1 MTDAGDK
8 APAKSERR
16 VRHGMIEDW
25 RDALGILLMLFIAAV
40 SGALIA
46 RFWPEPDTSQPV
58 TDLTERLAALETR
71 FSAVTSATEPDITSL
86 KSRVAALETRL
97 KAAEAALGT
106 TVGTAATNGA
116 STSPASPTDVVA
128 GTAGASSTQ
137 IAETTKTIE
146 QINVRLAA
154 LEGDKDA
161 LKTLGTRVDDVSTK
175 VQTQGDQLTAL
186 ATLKTN
192 LDALDTR
199 LSHIEQ
205 SDLMTMARRA
215 ALSAAIAN
223 LMRAT
228 QGSGPF
234 TAEYEAVAAMMPGDD
249 PALVDAKKYAA
260 SGLPTVGMLALTF
273 EKSANAALD
282 AERSA
287 SGADWLTRLWANMT
301 ALVTV
306 RPVGEVPG
314 DSTDSRIA
322 RAELRLK
329 AGDLPAAVAELQPIT
344 GAARTA
350 LDSWYTQAEARVKLE
365 KALADLNTHS
375 VEALAQPPA
384 SSEPVPQLPVP

>member
-1 MTDAGDK
+1 MSDAGDQ
-8 APAKSERR
+8 APGKSGRR

-46 RFWPEPDTSQPV
+46 RFWPEPDTSQSG
-58 TDLTERLAALETR
+58 TELTERLAALETR
-71 FSAVTSATEPDITSL
+71 FSAVTSANEPDIASL
-86 KSRVAALETRL
+86 KTRVTALEARL

-106 TVGTAATNGA
+106 SAPVAGA
-116 STSPASPTDVVA
+116 DPASPASPTDVVA
-128 GTAGASSTQ
+128 EATTGAAGQ
-137 IAETTKTIE
+137 IAATTKAIE
-146 QINVRLAA
+146 QVNARLSV
-154 LEGDKDA
+154 LEGDKEA

-175 VQTQGDQLTAL
+175 VQAQSDQLTAL
-186 ATLKTN
+186 ANLKTS
-192 LDALDTR
+192 LEALDTR
-199 LSHIEQ
+199 LSHIEK

-215 ALSAAIAN
+215 ALSAAVAN

-234 TAEYEAVAAMMPGDD
+234 AAEYDAVAAMTPAGD

-260 SGLPTVGMLALTF
+260 SGLPTVGVLAAIF
-273 EKSANAALD
+273 DKAANAALD

-287 SGADWLTRLWANMT
+287 SGADWWTRLWANMA

-306 RPVGEVPG
+306 RPVGEVQG
-314 DSTDSRIA
+314 DSTDSRLA

-329 AGDLPAAVAELQPIT
+329 AGDLPAAVAELEPIT

-350 LDSWYTQAEARVKLE
+350 LDSWYAQADARVKLE
-365 KALADLNTHS
+365 KSLADLNTHAAA
-375 VEALAQPPA
+375 ALAEPPP

>member
-1 MTDAGDK
+1 MSDAGDQ
-8 APAKSERR
+8 APGKSDRR

-46 RFWPEPDTSQPV
+46 RFWPEPDTSQSG
-58 TDLTERLAALETR
+58 TELTERLAALETR
-71 FSAVTSATEPDITSL
+71 FSAVTSANEPDIASL
-86 KSRVAALETRL
+86 KTRVAVLETRL

-106 TVGTAATNGA
+106 SAPVSATTPN
-116 STSPASPTDVVA
+116 SSPASPTDVVTEA
-128 GTAGASSTQ
+128 TTGSAAQ
-137 IAETTKTIE
+137 IAETAKAIE
-146 QINVRLAA
+146 QVNARLAA

-161 LKTLGTRVDDVSTK
+161 VKALGTRVEDVSTK

-186 ATLKTN
+186 ANLKTS
-192 LDALDTR
+192 LEALDTR

-215 ALSAAIAN
+215 ALSAAVAN

-234 TAEYEAVAAMMPGDD
+234 AAEYDAVAAMMPAGD
-249 PALVDAKKYAA
+249 PSLVDAKKYAA
-260 SGLPTVGMLALTF
+260 SGLPTVGVLTATF
-273 EKSANAALD
+273 DKAANAALD
-282 AERSA
+282 AEHSA
-287 SGADWLTRLWANMT
+287 SGADWWTRLWANMA

-306 RPVGEVPG
+306 RPVGEVQG
-314 DSTDSRIA
+314 DSTDSRLA

-329 AGDLPAAVAELQPIT
+329 AGDLPAAVAELEPIT

-350 LDSWYTQAEARVKLE
+350 LDSWYAQADARVKLE
-365 KALADLNTHS
+365 KSLADLNTHA
-375 VEALAQPPA
+375 ALALAEAPP
-384 SSEPVPQLPVP
+384 SSEPVPQMPVP

>member
-1 MTDAGDK
+1 MSDAGDQ
-8 APAKSERR
+8 APGKSGRR
-16 VRHGMIEDW
+16 VRQGMIEDW

-46 RFWPEPDTSQPV
+46 RFWPEGDNAQPN

-71 FSAVTSATEPDITSL
+71 FTAVTSGTEPDIASL
-86 KSRVAALETRL
+86 KTRVSTLETRL

-106 TVGTAATNGA
+106 GAPSTTGATSG
-116 STSPASPTDVVA
+116 PASPTDVVA
-128 GTAGASSTQ
+128 AAGSSPAAQ
-137 IAETTKTIE
+137 VAETAKTVD
-146 QINVRLAA
+146 QINARLAA

-161 LKTLGTRVDDVSTK
+161 LKTLGTRLDDVSTK
-175 VQTQGDQLTAL
+175 VQTQGEQLTAL
-186 ATLKTN
+186 ANLKTS

-215 ALSAAIAN
+215 ALSAAVAN

-234 TAEYEAVAAMMPGDD
+234 AAEYDAVAAMMPSDE

-260 SGLPTVGMLALTF
+260 SGLPTVGVLTATF
-273 EKSANAALD
+273 DKAANAALD

-287 SGADWLTRLWANMT
+287 SGADWWTRLWANLA

-306 RPVGEVPG
+306 RPVGEVQG

-350 LDSWYTQAEARVKLE
+350 LDSWYAQAEARVKLE
-365 KALADLNTHS
+365 KSLAELNTHTAQ
-375 VEALAQPPA
+375 ALAEPPP
-384 SSEPVPQLPVP
+384 SSEPVPQLPVNNP